1 MSTFSLNTYTAG
13 DVLTAGQLNS
23 DNRKIEGVIDGLSIN
38 DLTEKYAIVAYPFY
52 FADIGT
58 STTRQFKVRINT
70 DSIITK
76 LDYSVLSRSPTSS
89 TDQLTLTV
97 QKADDHTTLST
108 AVTILTNTQG
118 NSQTYGSMLT
128 FGPSSF
134 NNIAGTST
142 PNINLATNNYV
153 LFTLANSSGSTSFS
167 DINVT
172 LTIKTLLQA

>member
-58 STTRQFKVRINT
+58 STTRQFKVRITT

-76 LDYSVLSRSPTSS
+76 LDYSVLDRSGG

-108 AVTILTNTQG
+108 ATTILTNTMG
-118 NSQTYGSMLT
+118 NDETYGSMLT